1 MTRSDAEVCE
11 RKLGNKFVT
20 GTFKAHETGQ
30 LLADRRTQPSLTW
43 ANTQKYLDRRKRR
56 SGFRSVDGVH
66 AAIASFEI
74 HIPQSHSLK
83 EKRAVLRP
91 IVEGLR
97 NRFHVSVAEV
107 DHQDTWQRSV
117 IGVAVVANEHSHV
130 VAVLEEVERFID
142 IAADADL
149 CSVDVHWFDEG

>member
-1 MTRSDAEVCE
+1 MRE
-11 RKLGNKFVT
+11 RKLGNILVT
-20 GTFKAHETGQ
+20 GTFEAHETGQ
-30 LLADRRTQPSLTW
+30 LLADQAD
-43 ANTQKYLDRRKRR
+43 ANKLDLGKCPEVSRSTETK
-56 SGFRSVDGVH
+56 SGFRSVYGVH
-66 AAIASFEI
+66 AAVASFEI

-97 NRFHVSVAEV
+97 HRFHVSVAEV